1 MSEEQR
7 DESPEIADALRRGDP
22 FLVYTDGNGSERVLS
37 MPDSWTRVTIGRGMS
52 ADVSLSWDSAVSS
65 LHADLQHL
73 ADDWVLVDEGL
84 SRHGS
89 FVNGERV
96 TGRRK
101 LVDGDELRFG
111 LTTISFHA
119 PFQVVHRTEIEI
131 PNPE

>member
-1 MSEEQR
+1 MEMS
-7 DESPEIADALRRGDP
+7 DESPEIAEARRRGDP
-22 FLVYTDGNGSERVLS
+22 FLLYKDANGSERVLS

-65 LHADLQHL
+65 LHADIQHL
-73 ADDWVLVDEGL
+73 ADDWVLVDDGL

-96 TGRRK
+96 AGRRK

-111 LTTISFHA
+111 LTTIRFNA
-119 PFQVVHRTEIEI
+119 PFQVVEKTVIDAPR
-131 PNPE
+131 PPDA